1 MAKEGVVRA
10 YTHHNNQVLGLVQVS
25 CDSDF
30 VGRNAE
36 FLAFVDELAMH
47 VAFECPDTLEE
58 LLSSSLLTND
68 SKTIAQYV
76 AEQRKKFGEDI
87 KVIRFARWDTTFN
100 PDVNQTLSVEKTG

>member
-30 VGRNAE
+30 VGRNLE
-36 FLAFVDELAMH
+36 FLTFVDKLAMH
-47 VAFECPDTLEE
+47 VAFECPETMEE
-58 LLSSSLLTND
+58 LLASSLLTDD
-68 SKTIAQYV
+68 SVTVGQYV

-87 KVIRFARWDTTFN
+87 NVIRFARWDTTFDPN
-100 PDVNQTLSVEKTG
+100 TPKEPIDEKSV

>member
-36 FLAFVDELAMH
+36 FLAFVDKLAMH

-58 LLSSSLLTND
+58 LLSSSLLTGD
-68 SKTIAQYV
+68 SVTVGQYV
-76 AEQRKKFGEDI
+76 SDQRKKFGEDI
-87 KVIRFARWDTTFN
+87 KLIRFARWDTSFDPNAPKPT
-100 PDVNQTLSVEKTG
+100 E